1 MLAIEI
7 RDYGDAAVLQPVEVP
22 DPIAGDGEITI
33 DVRYAA
39 VGLIDVILRRGDIR
53 FALPLRP
60 GLSVSGEVRA
70 IGAGAADFRLGDR
83 VAAFTTPP
91 RFGGYASVV
100 AVPAALAASLSTA
113 SGEVS
118 FDSGAALIV
127 NGPAALTAL
136 GDLGG
141 VSSGSAVVIHGA
153 TGALASTMAQVARHL
168 GADPLIAVTGSAD
181 KHQAAL
187 ALGYTHAFVTSDDL
201 EREVRALTS
210 GRGADVVV
218 DPVGG
223 PSRLTAWHCCARS
236 AGCWRSGT
244 RVRARSVYLADRP
257 LARQSGDPRPRRRR
271 AGGDR
276 AAAVPARRSSHDGA
290 GGSRR
295 DRRGYRPRL
304 PAARSGRCPS
314 PARIAAGHGHDPAG
328 LRPIGLGPMKHV
340 ACGAMSIQPAPVR
353 PSANLTRRRTRNP
366 VYPNGGTEHDSSSRR
381 LLHHLA

>member
-223 PSRLTAWHCCARS
+223 PSRLTS
-236 AGCWRSGT
+236 
-244 RVRARSVYLADRP
+244 LALLRP
-257 LARQSGDPRPRRRR
+257 LGRLLAVGHASSEPDPFISPTDLWLGNQAILGLNVGALAATEPQRFQ
-271 AGGDR
+271 R
-276 AAAVPARRSSHDGA
+276 AARRTMA
-290 GGSRR
+290 
-295 DRRGYRPRL
+295 L
-304 PAARSGRCPS
+304 A
-314 PARIAAGHGHDPAG
+314 AAGA
-328 LRPIGLGPMKHV
+328 IG
-340 ACGAMSIQPAPVR
+340 ADIDR
-353 PSANLTRRRTRNP
+353 
-366 VYPNGGTEHDSSSRR
+366 VYPLPEAADAHRR
-381 LLHHLA
+381 LESRLVTGTILLDCGQSDSDR